1 MDIIVIIGWVLAG
14 IAAFGGVAFLAVM
27 AYRPKREVFGPTP
40 RPFGK
45 QRRLSH
51 DDMEDAL
58 QRISPRAW
66 PNDESGTYV
75 TRRRR

>member
-1 MDIIVIIGWVLAG
+1 MKRWE
-14 IAAFGGVAFLAVM
+14 
-27 AYRPKREVFGPTP
+27 KRETFGPIP
-40 RPFGK
+40 KPFGK

-66 PNDESGTYV
+66 ADDERVTRV